1 MGRKLARPLVTLATF
16 VALWLVAPSALAK
29 SAVSSVMS
37 MSLGFSDEAAA
48 PVSKVE
54 VEAVEPLVSEEP
66 PPPALP
72 APRNA
77 APLCDPRGA
86 TMFAP
91 PPQLQD
97 VEQSLEVSRDCAR
110 EGGPLRLR
118 DGHQVERHRAP
129 SPGPGEMTSQEPTIG
144 GCVLPIGCGEGVR
157 VPAPDADRD
166 RSRPGH
172 RTLPERPPRA

>member
-1 MGRKLARPLVTLATF
+1 MGRKLVRPLVTLATF

-29 SAVSSVMS
+29 SSLSSVMS
-37 MSLGFSDEAAA
+37 VSLGLSEETTA
-48 PVSKVE
+48 PVSRA
-54 VEAVEPLVSEEP
+54 EADPLDPLASEEA
-66 PPPALP
+66 PPPAP
-72 APRNA
+72 AIPRNA

-110 EGGPLRLR
+110 DDGLRTLR

-129 SPGPGEMTSQEPTIG
+129 SPGSSETTSHEPTLGSSLLLIG
-144 GCVLPIGCGEGVR
+144 RGEGVR
-157 VPAPDADRD
+157 VPAPDADRQ